1 VLVDGGIIGEFGM
14 KGSGQ
19 KIIFL
24 DECGLAGM
32 AREHIDAGANALDNG
47 ATDENH
53 LERVFFQGAG
63 AEENVAG
70 KLATVAV
77 AEDGHVEKAERG
89 LRRIVDMSGEE
100 DCTGAGAKD
109 GVAGVGEFADGVVE
123 ALFAEKLQLRGGF
136 AAGKDEAVAGFEIV
150 DGADLDGVR
159 VEGLQSGGV
168 GGEVTLDSEDADFH

>member
-1 VLVDGGIIGEFGM
+1 MLVNGGIVGEFGM
-14 KGSGQ
+14 KGSGE

-53 LERVFFQGAG
+53 LEGIFFQGAG

-70 KLATVAV
+70 KLAAVAV

-89 LRRIVDMSGEE
+89 LRRIVDMSSEE
-100 DCTGAGAKD
+100 DCAGAGAKD
-109 GVAGVGEFADGVVE
+109 GVAGVGKFADGVVE